1 MLMRSPFP
9 ILLALAA
16 TPALAQN
23 GGAPADAATMP
34 EVDGR
39 GVYVTQIGQS
49 HTAQVSQSASSA
61 YASVR
66 QEGERNE
73 AVVDQSGDGVAYS
86 QIVQTGARNRGAVVQ
101 DGPGS
106 NLLYLAQSGQDNQ
119 AAAQQNATPGAH
131 NGAILTQVG
140 NQNVMAL
147 TQDGSDNQA
156 VLAQQ
161 GDGNQMAASQ
171 LGDGNRLQWTQ
182 DGFGLPSLG
191 VAQTGAQTI
200 QITQTGGR

>member
-1 MLMRSPFP
+1 MRMLSPFLIP
-9 ILLALAA
+9 IAVAA
-16 TPALAQN
+16 APALAQS
-23 GGAPADAATMP
+23 GGAPAGGAGMP
-34 EVDGR
+34 VVEGR

-49 HTAQVSQSASSA
+49 HTVQVSQSAPNA
-61 YASVR
+61 YANVR

-73 AVVDQSGDGVAYS
+73 AVVDQRGDGIAYSEVVQSGD
-86 QIVQTGARNRGAVVQ
+86 RNRAAIVQ

-106 NLLYLAQSGQDNQ
+106 NFLTLTQSGQDNQ

-156 VLAQQ
+156 VLTQQ

-171 LGDGNRLQWTQ
+171 TGDGNRLTWTQ

-191 VAQTGAQTI
+191 VAQTGAQAI